1 MHLLTKIVLKFMLT
15 FSKNSAYLPW
25 SLLYLKTFDHVKEY
39 FNLPHKGLAYPNFH
53 IFVSS
58 SVSLAPKQKRIFCW
72 FFLTVFSLLVV
83 HVDFNFLDLKKKFQ
97 QFIFHTKYFYTEK
110 IFKKTI
116 WQKNIDGRSGRDKI
130 CLQ

>member
-1 MHLLTKIVLKFMLT
+1 MHLLIKIVLKFMLT

-83 HVDFNFLDLKKKFQ
+83 HVDFNLLDLKK
-97 QFIFHTKYFYTEK
+97 IPTIYISYK
-110 IFKKTI
+110 IFLYG
-116 WQKNIDGRSGRDKI
+116 KNI
-130 CLQ
+130 